1 MELDVN
7 QADRD
12 AFLLLPRIN
21 RKEAEEIVAER
32 SRRGG
37 FSSFAEFMDLL
48 VRLGVSPHH
57 YAAIVLELDVN
68 QADRDAFLLLP
79 GINRKEAEE
88 IIAERSRRGGFS
100 SFAEFMDLLVR
111 FGVSPHHYAA
121 IGKKVVVR
129 YEADLSARVI
139 DF

>member
-1 MELDVN
+1 MEVDVN

-12 AFLLLPRIN
+12 AFLLLPGLN

-37 FSSFAEFMDLL
+37 FSSVAEFMDLL

-57 YAAIVLELDVN
+57 YAAI
-68 QADRDAFLLLP
+68 
-79 GINRKEAEE
+79 
-88 IIAERSRRGGFS
+88 
-100 SFAEFMDLLVR
+100 
-111 FGVSPHHYAA
+111 
-121 IGKKVVVR
+121 GKKVVVR
-129 YEADLSARVI
+129 YGAELSARVI

>member
-1 MELDVN
+1 M
-7 QADRD
+7 
-12 AFLLLPRIN
+12 
-21 RKEAEEIVAER
+21 
-32 SRRGG
+32 
-37 FSSFAEFMDLL
+37 
-48 VRLGVSPHH
+48 
-57 YAAIVLELDVN
+57 ELDVN